1 MNQQVATKG
10 IQLVTISRPTAYGE
24 YAPYTFIESEKEFE
38 DLVQKMAVEGWQIL
52 CYPLFFYGCL
62 LPVFIRQHMIHLS
75 YSSPLAGVEFG

>member
-38 DLVQKMAVEGWQIL
+38 DLVQKMGSGRGCEKTRLIFFASPFLYLL
-52 CYPLFFYGCL
+52 C
-62 LPVFIRQHMIHLS
+62 IND
-75 YSSPLAGVEFG
+75 